1 MRAVATFR
9 HNSAQFK
16 LKQSRS
22 EVRRA
27 LRWLIA
33 VSMLVAVTQTA
44 SNASPAASPV
54 VSKARLTL
62 APQSDRNP
70 PAIQRERLMLA
81 LVHCQSC
88 LKTRLYV
95 LPGSFSREAV
105 PTEPSIEV
113 SRPEFRGD
121 MPTSTKVRFKT
132 AKATQPEQEKSEIA
146 DAMGRYRALRW
157 FAIISMLAIISWILI
172 DLFGPIPKYQLSQS
186 PHGDL
191 TSSGFQR
198 ELEALAGS
206 HLDPHTQIESL
217 PNGTNF
223 YQAELEAIAA
233 AQKSIDWEAYIFS
246 KGEIAKKIVDALT
259 ERARAGVQVNL
270 VMDAVGSLSTPKK
283 FFNELRQ
290 AGGNVQWYHPVRWY
304 NWPRANNR
312 THRELIV
319 IDGKVGFLGGA
330 GVADHWWHGKKENAA
345 WRDTMFKVTGTAVR
359 SLQSTFV
366 ENWLESSGQILI
378 GDKYFDAEQNSDGAT
393 AMVVD
398 SSPSQGG
405 STRARIV
412 YQTLIASAKKS
423 LKITT
428 PYFLPDESLRK
439 ELVRA
444 IEERHVRVQILVPGK
459 HSDHSMTRSSSRG
472 TYGDLLRAGAE
483 IYEYQPTMIH
493 AKIMIVDDV
502 WCVVGSTNFD
512 HRSFGW
518 NDEVNLA
525 VLDPGLA
532 AKLNA
537 NFQDDL
543 AKAHRQ
549 TLEEWEHRPV
559 WERGMEWLGWLI
571 AREQ

>member
-1 MRAVATFR
+1 LTGSTQQ
-9 HNSAQFK
+9 SANTSPDQ
-16 LKQSRS
+16 RTI
-22 EVRRA
+22 RRA
-27 LRWLIA
+27 LRCCATISIVVIVFWLVLDLFPGIPEHNSPEPA
-33 VSMLVAVTQTA
+33 LSFAQFQHELDRQSSPPRVMQLSLSCQT
-44 SNASPAASPV
+44 PLG
-54 VSKARLTL
+54 KLARRLHVG
-62 APQSDRNP
+62 QGVG
-70 PAIQRERLMLA
+70 RE
-81 LVHCQSC
+81 
-88 LKTRLYV
+88 
-95 LPGSFSREAV
+95 PG
-105 PTEPSIEV
+105 IEL
-113 SRPEFRGD
+113 SRPELTRGG
-121 MPTSTKVRFKT
+121 MPTLTKARYKV
-132 AKATQPEQEKSEIA
+132 AKAKPKQDESEIA
-146 DAMGRYRALRW
+146 DAMRHYTALRW
-157 FAIISMLAIISWILI
+157 FAVISMLAIISWLLI
-172 DLFGPIPKYQLSQS
+172 DLFGPIPKYQLSAPSEAELNS
-186 PHGDL
+186 PE
-191 TSSGFQR
+191 FQR

-206 HLDPHTQIESL
+206 KLDQHTHVESL

-223 YQAELEAIAA
+223 YEAELAAIGA

-246 KGEIAKKIVDALT
+246 KGEIARKLVDALT
-259 ERARAGVQVNL
+259 ERARAGVEVNL

-283 FFNELRQ
+283 FFDELRR
-290 AGGNVQWYHPVRWY
+290 AGGHVEWYHAVRWY

-330 GVADHWWHGKKENAA
+330 GVADHWWHGVRNNPP
-345 WRDTMFKVTGTAVR
+345 WRDTMFKVTGEAVR

-378 GDKYFDAEQNSDGAT
+378 GNKYFAADQNADGAT

-412 YQTLIASAKKS
+412 YQTLIGSAKKS

-428 PYFLPDESLRK
+428 PYFLPDDSLRK

-444 IEERHVRVQILVPGK
+444 VNRGVRVQILVPGK

-472 TYGDLLRAGAE
+472 RYGDLLKAGAE
-483 IYEYQPTMIH
+483 IYEYEPAMIH
-493 AKIMIVDDV
+493 AKIMIVDEL

-512 HRSFGW
+512 YRSFGW

-525 VLDPGLA
+525 VLDPALA
-532 AKLNA
+532 AKLGA

-543 AKAHRQ
+543 AKAHRE
-549 TLEEWEHRPV
+549 TLEEWQHRSV